1 MTRTENFLDIFH
13 AKTISLARW
22 LARQLIGSLPDAAQG
37 HGRLHRFILHAL
49 QWQPLLIRLFVCL
62 TVAAIFYAFGWM
74 ILAKLGLLAAELY
87 CALLGIWLVA
97 CLVYYGRPFLVAVA
111 AMWLPILVI
120 IVAIVL
126 LFVNDQG
133 QELGVGLMDP
143 DDYHKAPFLAV
154 TLVYWALNN
163 WLSARIGLAKYFRK
177 PKKEQG
183 YLFWGPRLLG
193 VCAHLLAAL
202 SLSFAIYFQPD
213 PQTGIDWPL
222 VLSAPATIVL
232 AIIFSWSLD
241 SAWLSRRFEGNR
253 KYAWYTVILSGLWGI
268 GLWIWLAWRWY
279 SSSSPSP
286 QAGLTWTAFWIS
298 VSALTFLL
306 FISKL
311 RQEAPIGEPAEDS
324 PEARKRH
331 EAWRE
336 ADRRA
341 EQSLTLF
348 CVVLFGALM
357 IAGTVAIWMSPM
369 AVGQYFGSLTIA
381 CFSFGSF
388 LALTSMA
395 DLFTA
400 AIARHARSM
409 GYRVRPR
416 AIFGVLIA
424 LAILPG
430 LIASLTHSFHKVRL
444 CDGKCASANE
454 LKGAQ
459 VPSPD
464 KRPDVTEAARAWYAQ
479 AAPAY
484 HALHP
489 NEPVPM
495 FIVATAGGGI
505 RAAYWTATVLQ
516 TLDKAFEVPADRRQ
530 KGQPENLMRNL
541 LFAVSGV
548 SGGSV
553 GAAAYAAAVRN
564 HELHNNV
571 EVTPTDYL
579 KRDFLAPGLAALVF
593 IDGLANFLPDM
604 GEIDRG
610 EALELGFE
618 AASQTPDDTD
628 GLLSHKFL
636 NFSPACNFPAGE
648 CVTWRP
654 LLLLNATHQETGRRV
669 ITSHVKVERDVFYDS
684 YDALQVLNSD
694 VRLSTAAHN
703 SARFS
708 YVSPAGNLISETTAY
723 NRGYIID
730 GGYFENYGAQTA
742 LELARKAI
750 DVIDPGHGQP
760 NHQNLVKLVILQ
772 ISSDPALQE
781 NRTLARA
788 KIGADNSC
796 TVTTLPPT
804 KPGSP
809 NYLEVIDAVG
819 WHTNEGEYYVLPS
832 LNELTAPLAGI
843 MSVRTAHGTV
853 ADDELAAS
861 ICQGKN
867 EGKALKDA
875 TQRQATTEPA
885 AKASNGDDKK
895 TGEAHFAHLAM
906 CDASGIIPPLGWVLA
921 EHTRAQFDD
930 ILNHCGNPEELKD
943 LKTALGSLE
952 SSLSASGAKP

>member
-1 MTRTENFLDIFH
+1 MTRTESFLENFH
-13 AKTISLARW
+13 VKTISLARW
-22 LARQLIGSLPDAAQG
+22 LGRRLIGSLPDASQG

-49 QWQPLLIRLFVCL
+49 QWQPLLIRLAVCL
-62 TVAAIFYAFGWM
+62 TVAAIFYPFGWM
-74 ILAKLGLLAAELY
+74 IPAKLGLLAAEVY

-97 CLVYYGRPFLVAVA
+97 CIVRYGRPFLVAVA
-111 AMWLPILVI
+111 AMWLPILVV

-126 LFVNDQG
+126 LYVNDQG

-213 PQTGIDWPL
+213 PQTGIDWLL

-253 KYAWYTVILSGLWGI
+253 KYAWTIVVLSGLWGT
-268 GLWIWLAWRWY
+268 GLWAWLGWRWY
-279 SSSSPSP
+279 SSSSSSP

-298 VSALTFLL
+298 VSALTFLV

-311 RQEAPIGEPAEDS
+311 RQKPPLGEPAEGSQED
-324 PEARKRH
+324 RKRH
-331 EAWRE
+331 EEERE
-336 ADRRA
+336 NDQRA

-348 CVVLFGALM
+348 CVVFFGALM
-357 IAGTVAIWMSPM
+357 IAGTAAIWMSPM

-388 LALTSMA
+388 LALTSMV

-400 AIARHARSM
+400 AIAGYARSI

-430 LIASLTHSFHKVRL
+430 LVASLTQSFHKVRL
-444 CDGKCASANE
+444 CDGKCASTSE
-454 LKGAQ
+454 LEGAQ

-464 KRPDVTEAARAWYAQ
+464 ERPDVAQAALAWYAQ

-495 FIVATAGGGI
+495 FVVATAGGGI

-516 TLDKAFEVPADRRQ
+516 TLDKALGVPVDRRQ

-564 HELHNNV
+564 HELHKQV

-604 GEIDRG
+604 GQIDRG

-618 AASQTPDDTD
+618 SASQTPDDAD

-636 NFSPACNFPAGE
+636 NFSPACNVPAKD

-750 DVIDPGHGQP
+750 DVIDPDHGQP

-772 ISSDPALQE
+772 ISSDPALQV
-781 NRTLARA
+781 NRTLVRA
-788 KIGADNSC
+788 KIGDDNSC
-796 TVTTLPPT
+796 TVTTLPPKT
-804 KPGSP
+804 PGSA
-809 NYLEVIDAVG
+809 NYLEVADAVG

-867 EGKALKDA
+867 EGKALKDE
-875 TQRQATTEPA
+875 TQRRATTEAVERTP
-885 AKASNGDDKK
+885 NGDDKK
-895 TGEAHFAHLAM
+895 AGEAHFAHLAM

-921 EHTRAQFDD
+921 EHTRAQFED
-930 ILNHCGNPEELKD
+930 ILKNCDNPGELKA
-943 LKTALGSLE
+943 LKTALGSPE
-952 SSLSASGAKP
+952 PR

>member
-1 MTRTENFLDIFH
+1 MMRTENFLENFH
-13 AKTISLARW
+13 AKTISLTRW
-22 LARQLIGSLPDAAQG
+22 LGKLLLGSLPDAGQG
-37 HGRLHRFILHAL
+37 HGRLHQFILHAL
-49 QWQPLLIRLFVCL
+49 QWQPLLIRLAVCL
-62 TVAAIFYAFGWM
+62 TIAAIFYPFGWM
-74 ILAKLGLLAAELY
+74 IPAKLGLLAAELY

-97 CLVYYGRPFLVAVA
+97 CIVDYGRPFLVAVA
-111 AMWLPILVI
+111 AMWLPILVV

-163 WLSARIGLAKYFRK
+163 WLSARIGLARHFRK

-213 PQTGIDWPL
+213 PQTGIDWLL

-241 SAWLSRRFEGNR
+241 TAWLSRRFEGDR
-253 KYAWYTVILSGLWGI
+253 KYAWAVVVLTGLWGT
-268 GLWIWLAWRWY
+268 GLWAWLGWRWY
-279 SSSSPSP
+279 SSSSSSP
-286 QAGLTWTAFWIS
+286 QAGLTWTAFCIS
-298 VSALTFLL
+298 VSALAFLI

-311 RQEAPIGEPAEDS
+311 RQKSPLGEPAEGS
-324 PEARKRH
+324 PE
-331 EAWRE
+331 
-336 ADRRA
+336 DRRRYEEERENDRRM

-348 CVVLFGALM
+348 CAVFLGALM

-388 LALTSMA
+388 LALTSMV

-400 AIARHARSM
+400 AIAGHARSI

-416 AIFGVLIA
+416 AIFGVLVA

-430 LIASLTHSFHKVRL
+430 LVASLTQSFHKVRL
-444 CDGKCASANE
+444 CDGKCASAGE
-454 LKGAQ
+454 LEGAK
-459 VPSPD
+459 VPTPD
-464 KRPDVTEAARAWYAQ
+464 KRPDVAQAALAWYAQ

-489 NEPVPM
+489 NEPVPL

-516 TLDKAFEVPADRRQ
+516 TLDKALEVPVDRRQ
-530 KGQPENLMRNL
+530 KDRPENLMRNL

-564 HELHNNV
+564 HELRKDV

-579 KRDFLAPGLAALVF
+579 KRDFLAPGLAALAF

-604 GEIDRG
+604 GQIDRG

-618 AASQTPDDTD
+618 SASQTPDDAD

-636 NFSPACNFPAGE
+636 NFSPACNVPARD

-654 LLLLNATHQETGRRV
+654 LLLLNATHQETGRRI

-708 YVSPAGNLISETTAY
+708 YVSPAGNLISETTAL

-730 GGYFENYGAQTA
+730 GGYYENYGAQTA

-750 DVIDPGHGQP
+750 DVIDPDHGQP

-772 ISSDPALQE
+772 ISSDPGLQT
-781 NRTLARA
+781 NRTLVRA
-788 KIGADNSC
+788 KIGDDNSC
-796 TVTTLPPT
+796 TVTTLSPKNPS
-804 KPGSP
+804 SP

-843 MSVRTAHGTV
+843 MSVRSAHGTV

-867 EGKALKDA
+867 AGKALKDE
-875 TQRQATTEPA
+875 TQRRATTEAVERTP
-885 AKASNGDDKK
+885 SGDDK

-921 EHTRAQFDD
+921 EHTRAQFEA
-930 ILNHCGNPEELKD
+930 ILKNCDNPEELNA
-943 LKTALGSLE
+943 LKTALGSPE
-952 SSLSASGAKP
+952 SSLSANRAKP